1 MVVGGQQVC
10 IVSSPKHISELYKD
24 TVSFNRD
31 LMSKELYHRAGISR
45 RVVDRIFDVDP
56 KAPYNVNSARWMHS
70 TDAMMALYRQHL
82 SPGKSLDDL
91 VADGIAPC
99 TLKALAPRAMPAPAS
114 VRAVS
119 LHSVC
124 VEIFVKGIAEAYY
137 ESVLWEIEPNVVKWY
152 MVWERVNWKYIFGLP
167 AFLGR
172 DMQTARRHLVGTFAK
187 YFTLPQEQ
195 REQGNWW
202 VQAVEGVL
210 RQDKLDDH
218 EIGCMFMLQTWA

>member
-56 KAPYNVNSARWMHS
+56 KASYNVNSARWMHS
-70 TDAMMALYRQHL
+70 TDTMMALYRQHL

-99 TLKALAPRAMPAPAS
+99 TLKALAPRAIPAPAS

-137 ESVLWEIEPNVVKWY
+137 ESVLWEIEPNVVRWY
-152 MVWERVNWKYIFGLP
+152 MVWERVNWKFIFGLP

-187 YFTLPQEQ
+187 YFILPQEQ